1 MMLQRSGSYHTR
13 KKYGQVGDTKDKY
26 RNTSLRK
33 RFKKNPSS
41 KTHKFK
47 KMMVLCKAILDYA
60 STLGTK
66 EFNEKMDT
74 LATMY
79 DAWLSEGKVIF
90 KAEEADEAYPCVTP
104 ETPIISAPS
113 PSKNDNM
120 VPSPKTSESA
130 KTCLLPHARCHHYH
144 LNLHHYCP
152 KMTTWCPH
160 LKPMKASKT
169 CLLPHIRCHHYHLNL
184 HPVMTTW
191 CLHLVLVNSFKTGLP
206 H

>member
-1 MMLQRSGSYHTR
+1 
-13 KKYGQVGDTKDKY
+13 
-26 RNTSLRK
+26 
-33 RFKKNPSS
+33 
-41 KTHKFK
+41 
-47 KMMVLCKAILDYA
+47 MMVLCKAILDYA